1 MLTCGAVLPNKTNFY
16 RILSEGYRIERT
28 SLRPEV
34 RFERLRQSGRELPPK
49 EETSRL
55 VQPEASSH
63 SLRRTLS
70 SELASDKLY

>member
-1 MLTCGAVLPNKTNFY
+1 MRPKFG
-16 RILSEGYRIERT
+16 IELFGEPVIHWHFK
-28 SLRPEV
+28 SD
-34 RFERLRQSGRELPPK
+34 SADKIYELFGK
-49 EETSRL
+49 L